1 MKLTIIIPVYKVEAY
16 LDFCL
21 KSIARQNVEERFVT
35 HGYGKTDGS
44 VSSIALKTV
53 D

>member
-21 KSIARQNVEERFVT
+21 KKHSTAKRGGLRSHPRGRWFAGQKR
-35 HGYGKTDGS
+35 S
-44 VSSIALKTV
+44 AL
-53 D
+53 